1 MTDDSAEPAGGPDF
15 VDFSLHNTT
24 MCLEITKL
32 FSCPPTLP
40 VTTAMEGGSAG
51 FAGAPSRPTAMDGG
65 SAGFAGAPGRPT
77 AMEGG
82 SAGFAGATTRPTAM
96 IRNCI
101 PVALRT
107 TRRPTLGSGLLF
119 PRNMLS

>member
-40 VTTAMEGGSAG
+40 VT
-51 FAGAPSRPTAMDGG
+51 TAMDGG